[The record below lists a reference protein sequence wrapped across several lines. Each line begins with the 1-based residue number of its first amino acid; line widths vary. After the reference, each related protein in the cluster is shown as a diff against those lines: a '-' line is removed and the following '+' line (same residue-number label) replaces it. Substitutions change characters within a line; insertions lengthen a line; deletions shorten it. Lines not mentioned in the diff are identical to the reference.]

1 MKKRSRPKMAPP
13 MPQSRE
19 PLSSYRWAIE
29 ALLFLTLIC
38 QTLIWL
44 APAPILDPIMR
55 SLRLSLGQAG
65 LIVSIIALCIAAFSM
80 LGALVM
86 ERMGALRSL
95 LLGLWIMAGAQ
106 FMSGYSRSF
115 AELLGWRVG
124 EGIGFGLLIAP
135 PGALVMQWFGER
147 EWPYINMF
155 NALCSYV
162 GLTAVYAVTARLYL
176 ASASSWNAVLRYYG
190 ILCLVVAMLWTL
202 FGREHRRCARES
214 IATNPPST
222 GREPVLREIMRM
234 RNIVLVAIGLFGGM
248 WVFQFYATFLPQY
261 FHEYRAMGLAQASA
275 ITSVLPLAGIFA
287 AAGGGFATGLTGLRK
302 PFTWPVAL
310 LTLAGSLGAV
320 LLPSQGWIMVALVT
334 VGIGAAGSLA
344 PITTLVMELPGMTP
358 EKMGTALAFVWSVG
372 YGAAFV
378 SPFLG
383 GAIASLVGLRA
394 VMLGFL
400 AFQALPIIAMY
411 LLPETG
417 PRRARPIADRA
428 SAS

>member
-1 MKKRSRPKMAPP
+1 
-13 MPQSRE
+13 MPQSQE

-29 ALLFLTLIC
+29 VLLFLTLIC

-44 APAPILDPIMR
+44 APAPILGPIMR

-80 LGALVM
+80 LGAVVM

-115 AELLGWRVG
+115 GELLGWRIG

-162 GLTAVYAVTARLYL
+162 SLTAVYAITARLYL
-176 ASASSWNAVLRYYG
+176 ASASSWDAVLRYYG
-190 ILCLVVAMLWTL
+190 ILCLVVAILWTL
-202 FGREHRRCARES
+202 FGREHRSRARES
-214 IATNPPST
+214 IAMNPL
-222 GREPVLREIMRM
+222 GAVRESVLREVMRM

-248 WVFQFYATFLPQY
+248 WVFQLYATFLPQY
-261 FHEYRAMGLAQASA
+261 FREYRAMGLTQASA

-302 PFTWPVAL
+302 PFTWPIAL
-310 LTLAGSLGAV
+310 LTLAGSLGAI
-320 LLPSQGWIMVALVT
+320 LLPSHGWIKVALVM

-372 YGAAFV
+372 YAAAFV

-383 GAIASLVGLRA
+383 GAIASRVGLRA

-417 PRRARPIADRA
+417 HRCAARSREDSRAPA
-428 SAS
+428 